1 MFEQMRFGQGFQHTQ
16 NLGTFLQ
23 CAACQL
29 TDNKRMAKD
38 LLIKEQSFQTFAT
51 RSEMLN
57 PNQSVDQNHARLR
70 GRRLRIRRSCFSVPP
85 RFAKRRALSLAI
97 RASSPR
103 RTNEIFSFTPVSL
116 AASCSLAES
125 GARQSLR
132 HPGDR
137 IAESSLRARCRFLR
151 WRFRRA
157 PSIQHNVGDVELRP
171 SSPTLRRTAPG

>member
-57 PNQSVDQNHARLR
+57 PNRSVDQNHARLR

-103 RTNEIFSFTPVSL
+103 RTNEVFSFTPVSL
-116 AASCSLAES
+116 AASCS
-125 GARQSLR
+125 R
-132 HPGDR
+132 
-137 IAESSLRARCRFLR
+137 ESSILSVVLICIKMPNYADGVNKKDNVLVNGGPTRWSMKARR
-151 WRFRRA
+151 
-157 PSIQHNVGDVELRP
+157 VRP
-171 SSPTLRRTAPG
+171 VRSNWS

>member
-103 RTNEIFSFTPVSL
+103 RTNEVFSFTPVSL
-116 AASCSLAES
+116 AASCSRRIINIKRRSHMHQDALIMQMGSTRKITPGAS
-125 GARQSLR
+125 GV
-132 HPGDR
+132 
-137 IAESSLRARCRFLR
+137 SSDVRNSSAGY
-151 WRFRRA
+151 A
-157 PSIQHNVGDVELRP
+157 ITVGNLIRLP
-171 SSPTLRRTAPG
+171 